1 MDSPTSLLVTAISG
15 LCLAICFMFRTL
27 VASQER
33 RVTELAAAHKAASE
47 AQEEAFLRLSQE
59 LRSVWAALDRMNRIT
74 AVRLCASPNIAPEL
88 KDDAAEAIS
97 EIDRESKYRDKK

>member
-1 MDSPTSLLVTAISG
+1 MDSITSLLVTAIGS

-47 AQEEAFLRLSQE
+47 AQEEAFRQLSQE
-59 LRSVWAALDRMNRIT
+59 LRSVWSALDRMNRIT
-74 AVRLCASPNIAPEL
+74 AVRLCASPFIAPEL

-97 EIDRESKYRDKK
+97 EIDRQTKQK